1 MSDIISDIIETI
13 REHVVAVTPEL
24 ASNVEAIIRK
34 QWGGEQAYIAK
45 RCALVASKKQT
56 INNELRAGYSIV
68 QIEQRHDIPRST
80 IYRLINKKHRG

>member
-13 REHVVAVTPEL
+13 REHVATVTPEV
-24 ASNVEAIIRK
+24 ARNVEDIIRK

-45 RCALVASKKQT
+45 RCAIINSKKQM
-56 INNELRAGYSIV
+56 INSELRAGYSIV
-68 QIEQRHDIPRST
+68 QIEQRHEIPRST

>member
-1 MSDIISDIIETI
+1 MSDIISDIIETFTA
-13 REHVVAVTPEL
+13 HVAEITPDI

-45 RCALVASKKQT
+45 RCAIINSKKQT

-68 QIEQRHDIPRST
+68 QIEQRHEIPRST

>member
-13 REHVVAVTPEL
+13 REHVATVTPEV
-24 ASNVEAIIRK
+24 ARNVEDIIRK
-34 QWGGEQAYIAK
+34 QWGGERAYIAK
-45 RCALVASKKQT
+45 CCVPIASKRQT

-68 QIEQRHDIPRST
+68 QIEQRHEIPRST